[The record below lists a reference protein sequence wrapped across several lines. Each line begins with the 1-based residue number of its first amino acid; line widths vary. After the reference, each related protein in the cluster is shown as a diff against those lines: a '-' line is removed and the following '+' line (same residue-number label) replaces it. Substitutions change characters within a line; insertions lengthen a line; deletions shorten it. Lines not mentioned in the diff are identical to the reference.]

1 MPSLRGT
8 MPQTFFS
15 QPFLLVPFCIQA
27 EKDRQCRSFSAWSAI
42 KKLGFFMAGWLAFQ
56 FNPNGRYS
64 RYKNQRLHR
73 MGAVYLF
80 VFPQHHFASLA
91 RFIHIDN
98 ALIRRTPETQG
109 DVMQAVD
116 IGAIHQH
123 VNQA

>member
-1 MPSLRGT
+1 MELCLKPSFRSLSCSFHFASKQKRTGSADPSLSLECHKET
-8 MPQTFFS
+8 S
-15 QPFLLVPFCIQA
+15 
-27 EKDRQCRSFSAWSAI
+27 
-42 KKLGFFMAGWLAFQ
+42 FFMTGWLAFQ
-56 FNPNGRYS
+56 FNPDGRYS

-80 VFPQHHFASLA
+80 VFPQHHFAALA

-109 DVMQAVD
+109 DVIQAVD